1 MRYSKKL
8 TQNLLKTCGIV
19 TLDYTPS
26 QIRHKLESLQEE
38 AEKMV
43 FGHIGVKRVD
53 EDVIIT
59 SSEINYLVRIRE
71 INNEFMEE
79 QTHYLK
85 TQ

>member
-1 MRYSKKL
+1 MIYSTELKL
-8 TQNLLKTCGIV
+8 NLLKTCGIV
-19 TLDYTPS
+19 TLDFTPS
-26 QIRHKLESLQEE
+26 QIRQKLESLQEE

-59 SSEINYLVRIRE
+59 SSENNYLVRIRE

-79 QTHYLK
+79 LTQHLK
-85 TQ
+85 T

>member
-1 MRYSKKL
+1 
-8 TQNLLKTCGIV
+8 
-19 TLDYTPS
+19 
-26 QIRHKLESLQEE
+26 
-38 AEKMV
+38 MV